1 MWHIGY
7 ISCKMCAIARVY
19 LILVVHIHTSRS
31 TNIQPLLEKIGNPGT
46 RVTVSLNN
54 RNITE
59 IEDNAFKLFNKLS
72 LVQLQKNRISN
83 ISHSAF
89 TGTRI
94 RQLFL
99 MHNRLTCIPD
109 LHSISHS
116 LYRLYVDY
124 NKLGECHFGTQTCNG
139 SYALKE
145 LSLRRNDL
153 TQLPWIVFCA
163 NDLTV
168 LSLGDNKFKTLPD
181 LFSLGI
187 LSSVLSCR
195 VLTVFNN
202 PLTCVC
208 DVSWLKKWE
217 EEIVFPFCKRRIL
230 SKATRCNS
238 GEFKERLWRSLTLEE
253 LTAYCSPTTTAGE

>member
-1 MWHIGY
+1 
-7 ISCKMCAIARVY
+7 MCAIARVY

-46 RVTVSLNN
+46 SVTVSLNN

-72 LVQLQKNRISN
+72 LVQLHKNRISK

-94 RQLFL
+94 RQLIL
-99 MHNRLTCIPD
+99 MHNQLTCIPD
-109 LHSISHS
+109 LHSVRHS
-116 LYRLYVDY
+116 LYLLNVDY

-163 NDLTV
+163 NHLTV

-181 LFSLGI
+181 LFSMGILSSALKLSCRVLNVFGNGLTQLPWIVFCANHFTVLSLGDNNFKTLPDLFSMGI

-202 PLTCVC
+202 PLTCIC

-217 EEIVFPFCKRRIL
+217 EI
-230 SKATRCNS
+230 
-238 GEFKERLWRSLTLEE
+238 
-253 LTAYCSPTTTAGE
+253 